1 MRFGENSEIVFLSQ
15 GKRPNETNQETIKKM
30 KHSKQI
36 QIIKESLNDGKRV
49 FMTPNKAYEV
59 IRDRVGQYLVK
70 CHINDHFVGLHGMKN
85 TDCENEI
92 NYLCQDDGNP
102 HPITIESKENDLVF
116 VETIKLEKLARYS

>member
-1 MRFGENSEIVFLSQ
+1 MFISQ
-15 GKRPNETNQETIKKM
+15 GKLPNETNQETIKTM

-59 IRDRVGQYLVK
+59 IKDKVGQYLVK
-70 CHINDHFVGLHGMKN
+70 CHINNHFVGLHGKEN
-85 TDCENEI
+85 TECENEI

-102 HPITIESKENDLVF
+102 YPITIESKENDLVF
-116 VETIKLEKLARYS
+116 VETIKLEKLARYC